1 MITDPRVLPPMIP
14 VLILIYSNF
23 SFLFNYVLL
32 ETLTSTLAMD
42 QWAWKPEAAVSIE
55 PPGQYLELTLTV
67 LSPLGGEH
75 GFRHHGGCC
84 CGSGGLL
91 YDRTSL

>member
-42 QWAWKPEAAVSIE
+42 QWAWKPESAVSIE
-55 PPGQYLELTLTV
+55 PQEASRPVNSLH
-67 LSPLGGEH
+67 SPSGGEH
-75 GFRHHGGCC
+75 GFCHH
-84 CGSGGLL
+84 GSGGRGSLGL
-91 YDRTSL
+91 WYDRTSG

>member
-1 MITDPRVLPPMIP
+1 MITDPRKLPPMIP

-42 QWAWKPEAAVSIE
+42 QWAWKPQHAVERMGFITM
-55 PPGQYLELTLTV
+55 GAGA
-67 LSPLGGEH
+67 LGVMVFG
-75 GFRHHGGCC
+75 
-84 CGSGGLL
+84 
-91 YDRTSL
+91 

>member
-1 MITDPRVLPPMIP
+1 MITDPRKLPPMIP

-42 QWAWKPEAAVSIE
+42 QWAWKPESAVSILMVDILIMVSSLLSTRWRTWVSSLWE
-55 PPGQYLELTLTV
+55 PRLWE
-67 LSPLGGEH
+67 
-75 GFRHHGGCC
+75 CWC
-84 CGSGGLL
+84 LL
-91 YDRTSL
+91 

>member
-1 MITDPRVLPPMIP
+1 MVP

-42 QWAWKPEAAVSIE
+42 QWAWKPESAVS
-55 PPGQYLELTLTV
+55 LE
-67 LSPLGGEH
+67 
-75 GFRHHGGCC
+75 
-84 CGSGGLL
+84 SGG
-91 YDRTSL
+91 

>member
-1 MITDPRVLPPMIP
+1 MITDPRKLPPMIP

-42 QWAWKPEAAVSIE
+42 QWAWKPESAVSILMVDILISSLLSTRWRTWVSSLWE
-55 PPGQYLELTLTV
+55 PRLWE
-67 LSPLGGEH
+67 
-75 GFRHHGGCC
+75 CWC
-84 CGSGGLL
+84 LL
-91 YDRTSL
+91 

>member
-1 MITDPRVLPPMIP
+1 MITDPRKLPPMIP

-42 QWAWKPEAAVSIE
+42 QWAWKPESAVSILMVDILISSLLSTRWRTWVSSRWE
-55 PPGQYLELTLTV
+55 PRLWE
-67 LSPLGGEH
+67 
-75 GFRHHGGCC
+75 CWC
-84 CGSGGLL
+84 LL
-91 YDRTSL
+91 

>member
-1 MITDPRVLPPMIP
+1 MITDPRKLPPLVP

-55 PPGQYLELTLTV
+55 PAGQYLTSI
-67 LSPLGGEH
+67 LSLLGGEH
-75 GFRHHGGCC
+75 GFCHHGCRG